1 MTDDVQKHELL
12 MMTDDVQKHHK
23 RGIRPALQILPFRP
37 KPLNDYYSCNNH
49 NQASYRLKQFDGY
62 KIYKYKL
69 SLNRIDLKV
78 IQVHLWIF
86 RFQAKIKTE
95 EDHAQGK
102 PSSETLNKAKVK
114 VKDAL
119 E

>member
-1 MTDDVQKHELL
+1 MMTDDVQKHELL

-23 RGIRPALQILPFRP
+23 RGIRPAFQILPFRP

-49 NQASYRLKQFDGY
+49 NQASYRLKQFGGY

-78 IQVHLWIF
+78 IQVHLWILG
-86 RFQAKIKTE
+86 QYL
-95 EDHAQGK
+95 G
-102 PSSETLNKAKVK
+102 L
-114 VKDAL
+114 L
-119 E
+119 